1 MANNSDTVLS
11 EDINSLS
18 QKQKDVIIGTVLG
31 DGSIYYLQSGANI
44 KYNYANEKYANFV
57 FKSLGDLCINKE
69 IKICKIKEL

>member
-31 DGSIYYLQSGANI
+31 DGSISSSGRGKYHFRFKQSVVHAEYLFF
-44 KYNYANEKYANFV
+44 YV
-57 FKSLGDLCINKE
+57 FYIY
-69 IKICKIKEL
+69 ICKKKEK